1 MEIVPIIYTA
11 LEIVLVLTLF
21 TLAFSYLYNKVK
33 LKKRET
39 VKPQKNSLDQLEQEE
54 KIEDHLKP
62 IPRPFA
68 DKKVIPTGEKKKEE
82 DQKKPAVRISS
93 KQVSEKNTGKSKNQN
108 KRLTILKNLA
118 NDRKQETKIQDS
130 KKKIENEPAN
140 SLGGEILDK
149 YFEEGDKNMYTL
161 NVKEKKEKTKK

>member
-1 MEIVPIIYTA
+1 MEIVPIISAA
-11 LEIVLVLTLF
+11 LIIVLALTLL
-21 TLAFSYLYNKVK
+21 TLAISYFYNKVK
-33 LKKRET
+33 LKKGET
-39 VKPQKNSLDQLEQEE
+39 VKPQKNSFRQLELEE

-68 DKKVIPTGEKKKEE
+68 DKKVIPAGEKKKEE
-82 DQKKPAVRISS
+82 DQKKPAVEISS
-93 KQVSEKNTGKSKNQN
+93 KQISGKNTDKPKNQN

-161 NVKEKKEKTKK
+161 NVKEKKDKTKK